1 MNFIIVLFLFLNAVS
16 SVPLVQENGEE
27 KSKTIQRNPTLLI
40 SLDGFRA
47 DKLNEYIKNYPNNN
61 FRKIIDYGVKADY
74 MVPSF
79 PTLTFP

>member
-1 MNFIIVLFLFLNAVS
+1 MKIILFLLFGVAL
-16 SVPLVQENGEE
+16 SVPLAQEEEE
-27 KSKTIQRNPTLLI
+27 KVVQRNPTLLI

-47 DKLNEYIKNYPNNN
+47 DKLNEYIKNNPTTN
-61 FRKIIDYGVKADY
+61 FLKIVDYGVKADY

>member
-1 MNFIIVLFLFLNAVS
+1 MNLIIFLLFGAVM
-16 SVPLVQENGEE
+16 SVPLAQDQEE
-27 KSKTIQRNPTLLI
+27 KASQRNPTLLI

-47 DKLNEYIKNYPNNN
+47 DKLNEYIKNYPNTN
-61 FRKIIDYGVKADY
+61 FLKIIDYGVKADY

>member
-1 MNFIIVLFLFLNAVS
+1 MRILLFLLFGVAL
-16 SVPLVQENGEE
+16 SVPLAHEEE
-27 KSKTIQRNPTLLI
+27 KIVQRNPTLLI

-47 DKLNEYIKNYPNNN
+47 DKLNDYIKNNPSTN
-61 FRKIIDYGVKADY
+61 FLKIIDYGVKADY